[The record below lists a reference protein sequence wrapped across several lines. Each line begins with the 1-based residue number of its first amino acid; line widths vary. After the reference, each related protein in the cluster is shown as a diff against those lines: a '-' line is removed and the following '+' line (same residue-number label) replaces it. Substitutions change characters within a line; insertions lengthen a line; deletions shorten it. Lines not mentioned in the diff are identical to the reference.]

1 MNPLIAKWEMLNL
14 QMGTSS
20 LGDPQGFDGS
30 CFPFFPFSFFFFYN
44 SFSFVSPLYFYFYFF
59 YLHFYLFKFNSS
71 ILIS

>member
-30 CFPFFPFSFFFFYN
+30 CFPFFPLFPLFIFIFISFIFIFIYSN
-44 SFSFVSPLYFYFYFF
+44 
-59 YLHFYLFKFNSS
+59 
-71 ILIS
+71 LIVQS